1 MTEAD
6 IAQKA
11 RAALEAQTRVNLAQ
25 HPLRVEATPDG
36 AIVLEGEV
44 ADIAVR
50 KIALSLAAG
59 VPGVRGVVDRLRVCA
74 ADQRGDG
81 AIRDSLVKFVE
92 SESEFSNCTL
102 RTRVEGRVAVAHD
115 AGPDCACEVE
125 AEIHGGVITLNGK
138 VISLSHKRLL
148 GVLAWWTPGCR
159 DVINGI
165 AVVPDEEDSDDEI
178 VDAVHLALEMDP
190 MLKAET
196 IAVHC
201 RDAIVALDGAVRTE
215 QGRHQAELDAWCV
228 FGVEGVVNRLSV
240 Q

>member
-11 RAALEAQTRVNLAQ
+11 RAALEAQTRVNLTQ

-74 ADQRGDG
+74 AEQRGDG

-115 AGPDCACEVE
+115 AGPDCACE
-125 AEIHGGVITLNGK
+125 
-138 VISLSHKRLL
+138 
-148 GVLAWWTPGCR
+148 
-159 DVINGI
+159 
-165 AVVPDEEDSDDEI
+165 
-178 VDAVHLALEMDP
+178 
-190 MLKAET
+190 
-196 IAVHC
+196 
-201 RDAIVALDGAVRTE
+201 
-215 QGRHQAELDAWCV
+215 
-228 FGVEGVVNRLSV
+228 
-240 Q
+240 